1 MGTSIQIPAR
11 APGLPANLWIHYAF
25 NQTDWS
31 DFPSNGKSR
40 SDWSRTTVMGG
51 VGVEPGDIPVASLCC
66 LGIAGIQRETQGIF
80 DTDDWGVAFD
90 TFAPSAP
97 ASLQFVGEMATSGK
111 CWPGGIWVAADVLVL
126 RPSLIPAVPVP
137 YGTYP
142 APSSRLK
149 WGFEAYIA
157 LVRKFPHLT
166 GDERKQLR
174 QMNIELEE
182 LLDADD
188 HQSLAEL
195 READSQARKIIA
207 ADHTHGKP
215 CRPDRVSH
223 RNTAIR
229 QGAATE
235 GGREKGTCARA
246 ETAAA
251 SIVNIH
257 ESPAAEQ
264 HRCDRRRPGQR
275 GSRPPIAAE
284 CKGPSPRHLTSSP
297 IGRFAPQRAPGGN
310 GPKSDRAPLGTSP
323 RPC

>member
-11 APGLPANLWIHYAF
+11 APGLPANLWIYYAF

-31 DFPSNGKSR
+31 DFPSNGELR

-126 RPSLIPAVPVP
+126 RPSLISAVPVP
-137 YGTYP
+137 DGTYP

-195 READSQARKIIA
+195 EKPTVKPENYRCRSYPREALPAGPRQPSEHRHPPRRRNRRRPRKRNL
-207 ADHTHGKP
+207 
-215 CRPDRVSH
+215 RPRRNRGRVDREH
-223 RNTAIR
+223 
-229 QGAATE
+229 
-235 GGREKGTCARA
+235 
-246 ETAAA
+246 
-251 SIVNIH
+251 H
-257 ESPAAEQ
+257 EFPAAEQ

-284 CKGPSPRHLTSSP
+284 CKGPSPRHLTQ
-297 IGRFAPQRAPGGN
+297 AQ
-310 GPKSDRAPLGTSP
+310 LGVSRRSARLEGMARNPTA
-323 RPC
+323 RR

>member
-1 MGTSIQIPAR
+1 MFGWNVWTTVETMGTSIQIPAR

-31 DFPSNGKSR
+31 DFPSNGELR

-195 READSQARKIIA
+195 EKPTVKPAKLSLQIIPTGSLA
-207 ADHTHGKP
+207 G
-215 CRPDRVSH
+215 R
-223 RNTAIR
+223 TASAI
-229 QGAATE
+229 
-235 GGREKGTCARA
+235 GTPPSAKA
-246 ETAAA
+246 
-251 SIVNIH
+251 
-257 ESPAAEQ
+257 PQPKAAEKKE
-264 HRCDRRRPGQR
+264 P
-275 GSRPPIAAE
+275 
-284 CKGPSPRHLTSSP
+284 
-297 IGRFAPQRAPGGN
+297 APAP
-310 GPKSDRAPLGTSP
+310 KP
-323 RPC
+323 RPRRS